1 MKSLKLLS
9 LYGCER
15 VKRFLDI
22 PQEMEN
28 IKYLILAHTAIT
40 KLPPSIGNLIGLERL
55 DIGSFFY
62 SCQLPIS
69 IYELQ
74 NLWQIIFYGNVQF
87 PNGVGIGRH
96 TPCNSSK
103 YCFSML
109 NFLKKLTSCFTHS
122 KKSKDLNL
130 WESII
135 RFNRLHWLL
144 IWDSKFLKRIPKL
157 PEGIRRIDAKS
168 CISLNS
174 ESLRKLILQVPLP
187 LLK

>member
-1 MKSLKLLS
+1 MNFSSCQYIRKLLDLSCATPSIKKLDLRHCRKLIAIHDFVGYLDKLEIWDLRGCSELQILPSCIVMKSLKLLS

-74 NLWQIIFYGNVQF
+74 NL
-87 PNGVGIGRH
+87 
-96 TPCNSSK
+96 
-103 YCFSML
+103 
-109 NFLKKLTSCFTHS
+109 
-122 KKSKDLNL
+122 
-130 WESII
+130 
-135 RFNRLHWLL
+135 
-144 IWDSKFLKRIPKL
+144 
-157 PEGIRRIDAKS
+157 
-168 CISLNS
+168 
-174 ESLRKLILQVPLP
+174 
-187 LLK
+187 